1 MMSTFFHFQFIL
13 NRLFNN
19 CIVILILDKFFLKY
33 EGGSQNDPPHEKLP
47 SKSPALLGLRI
58 SLKNLAALN
67 DIAVFDSNFDSNLI
81 QVWFDT
87 FLETYSKADTRTPK
101 TRTPERKISQT
112 KTPKTEYLK
121 SRSF

>member
-1 MMSTFFHFQFIL
+1 M
-13 NRLFNN
+13 
-19 CIVILILDKFFLKY
+19 K
-33 EGGSQNDPPHEKLP
+33 GGVKMTPRTKKLP

-58 SLKNLAALN
+58 ALKNLAALN